1 MTPLM
6 QTIFEELC
14 GYGLDPYIDGFVRD
28 TYDEELEQLYNA
40 LSAVLPEHCRTIFE
54 RYALIARARSLVELV
69 AMFQAA
75 YAAAR
80 ELA

>member
-6 QTIFEELC
+6 QSIFEELC
-14 GYGLDPYIDGFVRD
+14 H
-28 TYDEELEQLYNA
+28 
-40 LSAVLPEHCRTIFE
+40 EHSRTIFE
-54 RYALIARARSLVELV
+54 RYALIARARSLVELE

>member
-14 GYGLDPYIDGFVRD
+14 EYGLDPYMDAFARD
-28 TYDEELEQLYNA
+28 TFERELDQLYNA
-40 LSAVLPEHCRTIFE
+40 LSAVLPEFCQDLLKQYT
-54 RYALIARARSLVELV
+54 LKLRARDLLKTE

-75 YAAAR
+75 FAAAR
-80 ELA
+80 ELR